1 MKKQIL
7 VSGGL
12 CFNKYHLFIHL
23 LKKRCNL
30 LCLNNL
36 FIKQLCHLRNFKV
49 LPIFKYVNLN
59 IVNFLA

>member
-1 MKKQIL
+1 M
-7 VSGGL
+7 
-12 CFNKYHLFIHL
+12 
-23 LKKRCNL
+23 
-30 LCLNNL
+30 CLNNL